1 MKKTGALMSG
11 ILRWTAL
18 SAILLLMAFS
28 GVTDFTKQDFEKLKS
43 LSGLWVNRRASGDIY
58 EQWARSSESELTG
71 RSYKIVK
78 TDTMLLES
86 MKLYHREGEIVFAP
100 VAARQ
105 NNEKQVLFKLKSIAG
120 NEFVFENLQHD
131 FPQRIVYQI
140 ISRDSLHAYI
150 EGLVQTKNKRID
162 YPYSR
167 IH

>member
-1 MKKTGALMSG
+1 MKRTGTFIIGLR
-11 ILRWTAL
+11 RWTAL

-28 GVTDFTKQDFEKLKS
+28 QVTDFTKQDFEKLKP
-43 LSGLWVNRRASGDIY
+43 LSGLWVSKRANGDIY
-58 EQWARSSESELTG
+58 EQWARSSDSELTG
-71 RSYKIVK
+71 RSYKMMK

-86 MKLYHREGEIVFAP
+86 MKLYHRGGEIVFAP

-105 NNEKQVLFKLKSIAG
+105 NNEKEVLFKLRSIAG

-131 FPQRIVYQI
+131 FPQRIVYRL

-150 EGLVQTKNKRID
+150 EGQVQAKNKRID